1 MKKLLI
7 AISLI
12 ALTGAGCTVSTN
24 TDTPPTKTPPAS
36 TTAFN
41 ASVTFSIGESMTFQ
55 DGMKL
60 TLTAINDSR
69 CPSGVQCIW
78 AGELSPVFMFY
89 DVDKSSQEVILGTMR
104 TPSVT
109 VKNYVVTLTS
119 ATTEKATITVS
130 KK

>member
-1 MKKLLI
+1 MKKILI
-7 AISLI
+7 VIGLI
-12 ALTGAGCTVSTN
+12 ALTGAGCSFSTN
-24 TDTPPTKTPPAS
+24 ISVPPSITPQTSAVFNEA
-36 TTAFN
+36 TTI
-41 ASVTFSIGESMTFQ
+41 SIGERIFFQ

-78 AGELSPVFMFY
+78 AGELSPVFTF
-89 DVDKSSQEVILGTMR
+89 VDADKNSQEVILGTTR

-109 VKNYVVTLTS
+109 VKNYVITLS
-119 ATTEKATITVS
+119 SVTTEEAIITVT